1 MIYLLDTSILIA
13 YLREFNPTQE
23 FVDEKFAPLDIVN
36 IAIISVVTIGEIK
49 AIAFKNGWGNRRISK
64 IDETVKKFVVAD
76 INTAD
81 ILNRYA
87 EIDAFSQGRLKNR
100 KSNFSA
106 RNMGKND
113 IWIAATASVLEADL
127 LTTDNDFDHLHNEFL
142 SVAKIDLSKNI

>member
-1 MIYLLDTSILIA
+1 MLFLFDTNIILIYLRNIPMQENIEKE
-13 YLREFNPTQE
+13 YNPFNLYNSP
-23 FVDEKFAPLDIVN
+23 
-36 IAIISVVTIGEIK
+36 IISVVTVGELR
-49 AIAFKNGWGNRRISK
+49 AFTLKNNWGERRIK
-64 IDETVKKFVVAD
+64 DLQTLLEKFLVIDL
-76 INTAD
+76 NTED

-87 EIDAFSQGRLKNR
+87 EIDAFSQGRLNNK

-113 IWIAATASVLEADL
+113 IWIAATASVLEAAL

>member
-1 MIYLLDTSILIA
+1 MLFLFDTNIILIYLRNNPMQEKIEKE
-13 YLREFNPTQE
+13 YNPFNLYNST
-23 FVDEKFAPLDIVN
+23 
-36 IAIISVVTIGEIK
+36 IISVVTGGELK
-49 AIAFKNGWGNRRISK
+49 AFTLKNKWGKRRIQ
-64 IDETVKKFVVAD
+64 DLQFFLEKFLIMD
-76 INTAD
+76 LNTED

-87 EIDAFSQGRLKNR
+87 EIDAFSQSRLNNR

-106 RNMGKND
+106 RNTGKND